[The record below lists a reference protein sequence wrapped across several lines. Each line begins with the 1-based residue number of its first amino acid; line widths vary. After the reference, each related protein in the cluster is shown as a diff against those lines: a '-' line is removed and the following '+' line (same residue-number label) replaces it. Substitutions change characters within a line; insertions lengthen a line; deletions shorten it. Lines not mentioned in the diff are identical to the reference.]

1 MPPCRAMKD
10 LCLTCVQPSTNRKSD
25 LTYIQ
30 EDLSH
35 VRSSGSGSEYEDHGH
50 ANGATQ
56 PSQRSLQLRLVPGHA
71 VMCGSDGCLRG
82 HHDRPIGL
90 EGLSLGALDGRPA
103 LVLFCGTVIPG
114 VLHRAWREREL
125 DTWQA
130 LCSSQT
136 CSFPGIPWW
145 HLHVE
150 KGLIEVEAL
159 INSDSPGAWHPTTV
173 QSHMDFCSCPGY
185 TIADMPSLNGRHVP

>member
-145 HLHVE
+145 HLHAE
-150 KGLIEVEAL
+150 KWVAWACSSKSSWSLAL
-159 INSDSPGAWHPTTV
+159 PVLVQLRLGSCSRPGFPNT
-173 QSHMDFCSCPGY
+173 
-185 TIADMPSLNGRHVP
+185 DMP